1 MKRFNHLGEANRVP
15 LELKATINL
24 PKTAFPMKAN
34 LPQNEPKILARWEQ
48 MGIYDRIRQA
58 RRGSPTYILHDGP
71 PYTSGPIHLGTA
83 LNKCLKDFIVKSKNM
98 AGFDAPYVPGWDCH
112 GLPIEIKV
120 DKELG
125 GKKLQMR
132 PIDVRAECRKYAQ
145 KFLDLQRQQFK
156 RIGVFG
162 RFDRPYA
169 TMNPQYESVV
179 LSTFFSFYENG
190 FVYKGLRAVYWCMHD
205 ETALA
210 EAEVEY
216 ENHTSPTVWV
226 KYALLDDPAK
236 IDAALAGKKVSTI
249 IWTTTPWTLPAS
261 MAVAFHP
268 DEEYVGLESGG
279 EVYVVAS
286 KLAQDV
292 AEKCNLADP
301 RELAHFPGRKLE
313 RLNFQHPF
321 LDRKVLGVLADY
333 VTMDTGTGVVH
344 TAPSHGAEDF
354 ATGVKY
360 GLDATSHVDEK
371 GILRD
376 GLPEYNGL
384 QVFKANQPIIELLR
398 KRGALLH
405 SEKTEHSYPHCWRC
419 HNPVI
424 FRATE
429 QWFISMETP
438 MPGSS
443 NRRGSESSR
452 GSESDTLRTRTLKE
466 IKQVKWDPAWGEE
479 RLSNMI
485 ATRPDWCISRQRVWG
500 VPIAVFLCE
509 SCGKPLNDPAI
520 NRKVVQLFA
529 RSGADA
535 WFSSEPDSILAEG
548 TKCAHCAGTKFERE
562 TDIFDVWLESGASYL
577 ALIADEPTYPWP
589 SDLYLEGGDQYRGWF
604 QSSLLCAMGTH
615 ATPPYKG
622 VVTPGWTLDE
632 KGQAM
637 SKSRGN
643 DVDPVDI
650 AGRLGGE
657 TVRLWV
663 ASVDFR
669 EDVVGSEPLMQRVA
683 ENYRKIRNTFRY
695 ILGNLGNFDPQ
706 ADAVPCNKM
715 EALDQYMLRQTC
727 AFAADVKNS
736 YDEFAFHKI
745 YHRLNH
751 FCIVDLSAFYFD
763 VLKDRLYISA
773 PKSQARRSAQTAIWR
788 IGEALV
794 RLLAP
799 IMSFTSEEVWDYLPK
814 TAARAQSVHLALF
827 PSQVEILGD
836 DGNVGS
842 ESALGEDQAHRDQT
856 GEDWA
861 TLRSVRDEV
870 LKALEEA
877 RNNKLIGTGLEAQIN
892 IAAPEPVY
900 SILTRHAGEL
910 RYLFIVSA
918 VTLVQASGNG
928 TGGAHVEVKKADGA
942 KCERC
947 WNYSIRVGED
957 AKYPTVCER
966 CSPVLR
972 ELESS

>member
-1 MKRFNHLGEANRVP
+1 MKGFKHLGEANRVP

-34 LPQNEPKILARWEQ
+34 LPQNEPKMLARWEEAR
-48 MGIYDRIRQA
+48 IYERIREA
-58 RRGSPTYILHDGP
+58 RKGSPTYILHDGP
-71 PYTSGPIHLGTA
+71 PYTSGPIHMGTA
-83 LNKCLKDFIVKSKNM
+83 LNKCLKDFIVKSKTM

-132 PIDVRAECRKYAQ
+132 PTEVRAECRKYAQ

-169 TMNPQYESVV
+169 TMNPHYESVV
-179 LSTFFSFYENG
+179 LSTFFSFYEKG
-190 FVYKGLRAVYWCMHD
+190 FVYKGLRAVYWCMYD

-216 ENHTSPTVWV
+216 ENHTSPTVYV
-226 KYALLDDPAK
+226 KYKLLDDPAK
-236 IDAALAGKKVSTI
+236 IDAALAGKNVSTI

-279 EVYVVAS
+279 EVYIVAS
-286 KLAQDV
+286 KLAKDV
-292 AEKCNLADP
+292 AEKCGLSDP
-301 RELAHFPGRKLE
+301 RELAHFPGRKME

-321 LDRKVLGVLADY
+321 LDRKILGVLAAY

-354 ATGVKY
+354 VTGVKY
-360 GLDATSHVDEK
+360 GLDATSNVDET
-371 GILRD
+371 GILR
-376 GLPEYNGL
+376 NGL
-384 QVFKANQPIIELLR
+384 AEYTGKRVWEANQPIIELL
-398 KRGALLH
+398 KSRGALLH
-405 SEKTEHSYPHCWRC
+405 TETTVHSYPHCWRC

-429 QWFISMETP
+429 QWFIAMETP
-438 MPGSS
+438 MPGGKSK
-443 NRRGSESSR
+443 E
-452 GSESDTLRTRTLKE
+452 DTLRSRTLEE
-466 IKQVKWDPAWGEE
+466 IKHVKWDPAWGEE

-485 ATRPDWCISRQRVWG
+485 TTRPDWCISRQRVWG

-509 SCGKPLNDPAI
+509 SCGKPLNDPAV
-520 NRKVVQLFA
+520 NRKVVELFA

-535 WFSSEPDSILAEG
+535 WFTSESDTILPAEM
-548 TKCAHCAGTKFERE
+548 KCPHCGGAKFEKE

-615 ATPPYKG
+615 GTPPYKE

-650 AGRLGGE
+650 SDRLGAE
-657 TVRLWV
+657 VVRLWV

-669 EDVVGSEPLMQRVA
+669 EDVVGSEQLMLRIA

-695 ILGNLGNFDPQ
+695 VLGNLGDFSPHTDS
-706 ADAVPCNKM
+706 VPFEKM
-715 EALDQYMLRQTC
+715 EALDQYMLRQTM
-727 AFAADVKNS
+727 AFARDVRAS
-736 YDEFAFHKI
+736 YDEFAFHRI

-763 VLKDRLYISA
+763 VLKDRLYTSA
-773 PKSQARRSAQTAIWR
+773 PKSVARRSAQTAIWR

-799 IMSFTSEEVWDYLPK
+799 IMSFTSEEVWDYMPK
-814 TAARAQSVHLALF
+814 GAGRGESVHLALF
-827 PSQVEILGD
+827 PSTEEILGKTDSVESEGSDSEQKTGD
-836 DGNVGS
+836 DW
-842 ESALGEDQAHRDQT
+842 T
-856 GEDWA
+856 
-861 TLRSVRDEV
+861 TLRAVRDEV
-870 LKALEEA
+870 LKALEDA
-877 RNNKLIGTGLEAQIN
+877 RNNKLIGTGLEAQVIV
-892 IAAPEPVY
+892 AASDPIY
-900 SILTRHAGEL
+900 SVLSRHADQL
-910 RYLFIVSA
+910 RYFFIVSA
-918 VTLVQASGNG
+918 VTLTETSGNG
-928 TGGAHVEVKKADGA
+928 TGAVHVEVKKADGL

-947 WNYSIRVGED
+947 WNYSTHVGED
-957 AKYPTVCER
+957 KRYPTVCER
-966 CSPVLR
+966 CSAVLKEIDGAR
-972 ELESS
+972 

>member
-1 MKRFNHLGEANRVP
+1 MPF
-15 LELKATINL
+15 ELKKTINL
-24 PKTAFPMKAN
+24 PQTAFPMKAN
-34 LPQNEPKILARWEQ
+34 LPQNEPKMLARWEQ
-48 MGIYDRIRQA
+48 MGIYERIRQSRKGA
-58 RRGSPTYILHDGP
+58 PRYILHDGP
-71 PYTSGPIHLGTA
+71 PYTSGPIHMGTA
-83 LNKCLKDFIVKSKNM
+83 LNKCLKDFIVKSKTM

-125 GKKLQMR
+125 GKKLQMA
-132 PIDVRAECRKYAQ
+132 PTSVRAACRKYAQ
-145 KFLDLQRQQFK
+145 KYLDLQRTQFK

-169 TMNPQYESVV
+169 TMTPQYESVV

-216 ENHTSPTVWV
+216 ENHTSSTVWV
-226 KYALLDDPAK
+226 KYRLLDDPGR
-236 IDAALAGKKVSTI
+236 IDPALAGKKVSTI

-268 DEEYVGLESGG
+268 DEEYVALASGG
-279 EVYVVAS
+279 EVYIVAS
-286 KLAQDV
+286 KLAQEV
-292 AEKCNLADP
+292 SSKCNLADP
-301 RELAHFPGRKLE
+301 KPLAHFPGRKLE

-321 LDRKVLGVLADY
+321 LDRKILGVLAEY

-354 ATGVKY
+354 MTGMKY
-360 GLDATSHVDEK
+360 GLDATSNVDEK
-371 GILRD
+371 GILRN
-376 GLPEYNGL
+376 GLPEYTGKR
-384 QVFKANQPIIELLR
+384 VWDANQPIIDLVR
-398 KRGALLH
+398 SRGALLH
-405 SEKTEHSYPHCWRC
+405 TEKTEHSYPHCWRC

-438 MPGSS
+438 MPGGAGK
-443 NRRGSESSR
+443 N
-452 GSESDTLRTRTLKE
+452 DTLRSRTLQE
-466 IKQVKWDPAWGEE
+466 IKKVKWDPAWGEE

-485 ATRPDWCISRQRVWG
+485 ETRPDWCISRQRVWG
-500 VPIAVFLCE
+500 VPIAVFLCVD
-509 SCGKPLNDPAI
+509 CGKPLNDKAV
-520 NRKVVQLFA
+520 NRNVVKLFSKA
-529 RSGADA
+529 GADA
-535 WFSSEPDSILAEG
+535 WFTPESDNILPPG
-548 TKCAHCAGTKFERE
+548 TRCPHCGSTKFEKE

-577 ALIADEPTYPWP
+577 ALVADEPDYPWP

-615 ATPPYKG
+615 QTPPYKG

-650 AGRLGGE
+650 SSRLGGE
-657 TVRLWV
+657 VVRFWV

-669 EDVVGSEPLMQRVA
+669 EDVVGSEALMQRA
-683 ENYRKIRNTFRY
+683 GENYKKIRNTFRY
-695 ILGNLGNFDPQ
+695 ILGNLRDFNP
-706 ADAVPCNKM
+706 AEDAVPFGSM
-715 EALDQYMLRQTC
+715 QALDQYMLRQTC
-727 AFAADVKNS
+727 AFAEDVRKS
-736 YDEFAFHKI
+736 YDEFAFHRI
-745 YHRLNH
+745 YHRVNH

-773 PKSQARRSAQTAIWR
+773 PKSQARRSAQTVIWR
-788 IGEALV
+788 IGEALA

-799 IMSFTSEEVWDYLPK
+799 IMSFTCEEIWLYLPK
-814 TAARAQSVHLALF
+814 MESRAESVHLAHF
-827 PSQVEILGD
+827 PKDGDILGD
-836 DGNVGS
+836 NSGPSDPRS
-842 ESALGEDQAHRDQT
+842 D
-856 GEDWA
+856 EDWV
-861 TLRSVRDEV
+861 TLRAVRDDV
-870 LKALEEA
+870 LKALETA
-877 RNNKLIGTGLEAQIN
+877 RNNKLIGTSLEAQVSIT
-892 IAAPEPVY
+892 AAEPVHSLLQRY
-900 SILTRHAGEL
+900 EDQL

-918 VTLVQASGNG
+918 VTLAQGSGNG
-928 TGGAHVEVKKADGA
+928 TGGLHVEVKKADGL

-947 WNYSIRVGED
+947 WNYSTHVGED
-957 AKYPTVCER
+957 KEYPTVCER
-966 CSPVLR
+966 CSAVLK
-972 ELESS
+972 ELESQPTA

>member
-1 MKRFNHLGEANRVP
+1 MD
-15 LELKATINL
+15 LKSTINL
-24 PKTAFPMKAN
+24 PKTDFPMKAN
-34 LPQNEPKILARWEQ
+34 LPQNEPKMLERWEQ
-48 MGIYDRIRQA
+48 MGLYERIRQA
-58 RRGSPTYILHDGP
+58 RKGKKKYILHDGP

-83 LNKCLKDFIVKSKNM
+83 MNKCLKDFIVKSKTM
-98 AGFDAPYVPGWDCH
+98 SGFDAPYVPGWDCH

-125 GKKLQMR
+125 GKKLEMH
-132 PIDVRAECRKYAQ
+132 PTDVRAECRKYAQ

-162 RFDRPYA
+162 RFDKPYA
-169 TMNPQYESVV
+169 TMTPQYESVV

-216 ENHTSPTVWV
+216 ENHTSSTVWV
-226 KYALLDDPAK
+226 KYALLDDPATL
-236 IDAALAGKKVSTI
+236 DAALAGKKLSTI

-268 DEEYVGLESGG
+268 DEEYVALESGG
-279 EVYVVAS
+279 EAYIVAS
-286 KLAQDV
+286 KLAKDA
-292 AEKCNLADP
+292 AEKCGLSNP

-360 GLDATSHVDEK
+360 GLDATSNVDEK
-371 GILRD
+371 GILRN
-376 GLPEYNGL
+376 GLPEYDGKR
-384 QVFKANQPIIELLR
+384 VWDANQPIIDLVNS
-398 KRGALLH
+398 RGALLH
-405 SEKTEHSYPHCWRC
+405 TEKTEHSYPHCWRC

-438 MPGSS
+438 MPGGTSK
-443 NRRGSESSR
+443 E
-452 GSESDTLRTRTLKE
+452 DTLRTRTLSE
-466 IKQVKWDPAWGEE
+466 IKHVKWDPAWGEE

-485 ATRPDWCISRQRVWG
+485 ETRPDWCISRQRVWG

-509 SCGKPLNDPAI
+509 GCGKPLNDHAI
-520 NRKVVQLFA
+520 NRKVVELFA

-535 WFSSEPDSILAEG
+535 WFTFEPDTILTAG
-548 TKCAHCAGTKFERE
+548 IKCPHCGGAKFEKE

-577 ALIADEPTYPWP
+577 ALIADEPEYPWP

-604 QSSLLCAMGTH
+604 QSSLLCAMGTR
-615 ATPPYKG
+615 ATPPYRG

-650 AGRLGGE
+650 ANRLGGE
-657 TVRLWV
+657 IVRLWT

-669 EDVVGSEPLMQRVA
+669 EDVVGSETLMRRVA
-683 ENYRKIRNTFRY
+683 ENYREIRNKLFKNA
-695 ILGNLGNFDPQ
+695 LGNLYDFDPQ
-706 ADAVPCNKM
+706 GNAVPFEKLD
-715 EALDQYMLRQTC
+715 ALDQYMLRQTW
-727 AFAADVKNS
+727 ALARDVRNW
-736 YDEFAFHKI
+736 YEEFAFHRI
-745 YHRLNH
+745 YHRVNH
-751 FCIVDLSAFYFD
+751 FCVVDLSAFYFD
-763 VLKDRLYISA
+763 IIKDRLYTYA
-773 PKSQARRSAQTAIWR
+773 PNSLGRRSAQTAVWR
-788 IGEALV
+788 ISEAMV

-799 IMSFTSEEVWDYLPK
+799 ILSFTCEEVWQHLPK
-814 TAARAQSVHLALF
+814 MPDRVPSVHLAEF
-827 PSQVEILGD
+827 PTAADVFGPAEIPQEDSQQQQDWTTLLAVRE
-836 DGNVGS
+836 
-842 ESALGEDQAHRDQT
+842 QAM
-856 GEDWA
+856 
-861 TLRSVRDEV
+861 
-870 LKALEEA
+870 KALEEE
-877 RNNKLIGTGLEAQIN
+877 RNSKRIGKSLEAQLTIT
-892 IAAPEPVY
+892 AADPAYTVLARY
-900 SILTRHAGEL
+900 QDQL

-918 VTLVQASGNG
+918 VKLVSGAGNG
-928 TGGAHVEVKKADGA
+928 AGSVQVEVRKADGA

-947 WNYSIRVGED
+947 WNYSTHVGD
-957 AKYPTVCER
+957 DKTYPTVCER
-966 CSPVLR
+966 CSAVLK
-972 ELESS
+972 EIDGA